1 MGRLI
6 GLELHNFKSY
16 RGTSNIGFGTSNF
29 TSIIGPNGAGKS
41 NMMDAI
47 SFVLG
52 VKSSHLRSNNVKE
65 LIYRGRI
72 SESSGDGLESD
83 PTRAHVM
90 AVYQKDN
97 GEVIKLKR
105 SITASGNSDYKI
117 NDLSVTSLNYS
128 MVLKAENIL
137 IKARNFLVFQGDVE
151 QIASQSPTDLTKLM
165 ENISGSAEH
174 IKEYDELKEE
184 HELALEYSNSVFS
197 RKRTLNSES
206 KQYKEQLAEQREF
219 EDQLLQKSEIIKK
232 INLYKLYHNEKKH
245 NQLLDDLKDKKK
257 HIKEVER
264 NLSAGERALKT
275 AMGDYSKMKL
285 QMKKNE
291 SLLEDCASNIEM
303 AKRELIPFD
312 ANRKSLASKIK
323 SMKSKLNDLKVDCSR
338 QKQLVADIEKQ
349 LRDAQRL
356 FNQFQDKIAASVSSS
371 VSSEGQ
377 REYESLRSQF
387 LASNGS
393 QLEEELT
400 VLLNDKESL
409 NANISNI
416 KSQNANALQR
426 IADIE
431 SEINTNLNSKLADI
445 MSEINDT
452 LTLKQEKID
461 AKNSLIKAKDDF
473 NSQELQLN
481 SQLRDILV
489 RLDELSSQQRESNK
503 QKKLRENVSML
514 RNLFPKGAIKG
525 VVNDLVRPS
534 KHKYEAA
541 LLTILGRNFDSIIV
555 ETTAVAYKCVE
566 ILKERRSGIATF
578 IPLDSVISD
587 SLNLNYLRTIHELA
601 QPGIDIL
608 EYDDKSLEQA
618 INYVVGNAMVIDN
631 IEVARRLKWDS
642 QFKLDN
648 KLVTLDGSVIH
659 KSGLMTGGQ
668 QTQKLAAG
676 LSWDKNEWNKLQEL
690 RDELTSKLS
699 TLQDSRPK
707 ELEINAIAEEI
718 GLIDDRIPVL
728 RNQKINV
735 ERAIADRKS
744 EISFQKELSSSF
756 EESIAV
762 KTKAIN
768 KLDGEIYKLQSH
780 INNLQDKIYSEFC
793 SKYGFKNGIDDYE
806 NLHGSTLRV
815 RAKERAQFVKA
826 ISTLSNRL
834 IFEKEGVEDTEKR
847 QVLLNEQINKFEQE
861 MVKLLAAKQEKEI
874 ALDKFEAE
882 SEVMQSEA
890 DDYNKKVQSKMKLV
904 KTQESIVSEINSKLS
919 SLIKD
924 STQLEE
930 QSLKID
936 SERVNILK
944 NCKINS
950 VNIPLKD
957 GLLETVPI
965 SDSTEKLVKEAY
977 SIEVDYLMLEEKYK
991 SSLNSKIEAE
1001 LESLL
1006 QKTIDNL
1013 EKLTPNAK
1021 AIERLKEVDS
1031 KLKAFDRDHTLARQ
1045 KERKLADKFQ
1055 DIRAT
1060 RHQKFM
1066 EAFDH
1071 ISGKI
1076 DLIYKELTKSATS
1089 PLGGS
1094 AYLTLEDEDSP
1105 YNSGIKY
1112 HAMPPMKRFRDMDL
1126 LSGGEKTM
1134 AALALLFAIHSY
1146 QPAPFF
1152 VLDEVDAALDNSNVG
1167 KIANYIKTHAGPK
1180 FQFIVISLK
1189 NSLFEKSDA
1198 LVGIYREQREITSK
1212 TVTLDLREYPEDE
1225 IPLSAIPA

>member
-16 RGTSNIGFGTSNF
+16 RGTANIGFGTSNF

-52 VKSSHLRSNNVKE
+52 VKSSHLRSNNVKD
-65 LIYRGRI
+65 LIYRGRRA
-72 SESSGDGLESD
+72 ESATDELELD

-90 AVYQKDN
+90 AVYEKDN

-117 NDLSVTSLNYS
+117 NDLSVTALNYT

-151 QIASQSPTDLTKLM
+151 QIASQSPRDLTKLM
-165 ENISGSAEH
+165 ENISGSAEFV
-174 IKEYDELKEE
+174 KEYDGLKEE
-184 HELALEYSNSVFS
+184 YELALEYSNSVFS

-245 NQLLDDLKDKKK
+245 NQLLSDLKDKKK
-257 HIKEVER
+257 QVKEVEKR
-264 NLSAGERALKT
+264 LTSGEKALK
-275 AMGDYSKMKL
+275 AAVAEYSKMKL
-285 QMKKNE
+285 QLKKND
-291 SLLEDCASNIEM
+291 SLLEECASNIEI

-323 SMKSKLNDLKVDCSR
+323 SMKSKLNDLKVDCTR

-377 REYESLRSQF
+377 KEYESLRSQF
-387 LASNGS
+387 LASDGS

-400 VLLNDKESL
+400 ALLNEKESL
-409 NANISNI
+409 DSNISNI

-431 SEINTNLNSKLADI
+431 SEINTNLSSKLADI
-445 MSEINDT
+445 TSEINDT

-461 AKNSLIKAKDDF
+461 TKNALIKSKDDF
-473 NSQELQLN
+473 NHQELLLN

-514 RNLFPKGAIKG
+514 KNLFPKGAIKG
-525 VVNDLVRPS
+525 VVYDLVRPS

-578 IPLDSVISD
+578 IPLDSVISE

-608 EYDDKSLEQA
+608 EYDDRSLEQA
-618 INYVVGNAMVIDN
+618 INYVVGNAMVVDN
-631 IEVARRLKWDS
+631 IEVARNLKWDS
-642 QFKLDN
+642 QYKLDN

-668 QTQKLAAG
+668 QTQKLAAT
-676 LSWDKNEWNKLQEL
+676 LSWEKNEWNKLQEL
-690 RDELTSKLS
+690 RDEITAKLS
-699 TLQDSRPK
+699 TLQESKPK
-707 ELEINAIAEEI
+707 ELEINVIAEEI
-718 GLIDDRIPVL
+718 SKIDDKIPVL
-728 RNQKINV
+728 RNQKVNV

-744 EISFQKELSSSF
+744 EVSFQQELSQSF
-756 EESIAV
+756 DESIAV
-762 KTKAIN
+762 KKKAIS
-768 KLDGEIYKLQSH
+768 KVDAEISMLQTH
-780 INNLQDKIYSEFC
+780 IKTLQDKIYNDFC
-793 SKYGFKNGIDDYE
+793 SKYGFSNGIEDYE

-815 RAKERAQFVKA
+815 RAKERALFVKA
-826 ISTLSNRL
+826 ISTLTNRL
-834 IFEKEGVEDTEKR
+834 SFEKEGVEDTERR
-847 QVLLNEQINKFEQE
+847 QVVLNEEINKFEEE
-861 MVKLLAAKQEKEI
+861 MATLLAAKQEKEL
-874 ALDKFEAE
+874 ALDKLEAE
-882 SEVMQSEA
+882 LEVIQSEA
-890 DDYNKKVQSKMKLV
+890 EEYQKAVQNKMKSV
-904 KTQESIVSEINSKLS
+904 KVLEISVSEINSDVSALS
-919 SLIKD
+919 KD
-924 STQLEE
+924 STHLEE

-936 SERVNILK
+936 SERINILK

-957 GLLETVPI
+957 GLLESVPI
-965 SDSTEKLVKEAY
+965 SDSTDKLIKEAY
-977 SIEVDYLMLEEKYK
+977 NIEVDYTMLETKYK
-991 SSLNSKIEAE
+991 ESFNSKIEAE

-1021 AIERLKEVDS
+1021 AIERLKEIDT
-1031 KLKAFDRDHTLARQ
+1031 KLRAFDRDHTLARQ
-1045 KERKLADKFQ
+1045 KERKLSDKFQ
-1055 DIRAT
+1055 EVRSQ

-1066 EAFDH
+1066 EAFEH
-1071 ISGKI
+1071 ISSKI
-1076 DLIYKELTKSATS
+1076 DFIYKELTKSATS

-1198 LVGIYREQREITSK
+1198 LVGIYREQRENTSK

-1225 IPLSAIPA
+1225 VPINAIPA